1 MVIVSFITKNSVTRL
16 TGKPITLKDVLNST
30 LQVPYKSLILVDDS
44 EDDTRKVFT
53 SWCNEHN
60 KELLVTSSN
69 LYGYHKPTRATARQ
83 TAIDIFFQNFNDG
96 YLMFM
101 DDDVILKDGWWKWIE
116 DNKVLMDQKVGEI
129 WGINWDASP
138 EREKF
143 LSILHI
149 SLEEYLVKQFYE
161 RGGTHDTVYRRKAL
175 EGIMIPPE
183 LHVYEDAFI
192 HSWIIRN
199 GWKSV
204 VNPIGV
210 IHYPAKQT
218 AHTTI
223 QSEKEELKEIIRAA
237 KKYSIICSKQK
248 NAISKIKGYL
258 MLLRPV
264 LGIVPA
270 IFAYTRLYGLNRGVV
285 EAFKK
290 QYLKLWARW
299 EMLKD

>member
-1 MVIVSFITKNSVTRL
+1 MVVVSFITKNSITRL
-16 TGKPITLKDVLNST
+16 VDRPITLRDVLNST
-30 LQVPYKSLILVDDS
+30 LQIPYKSLILVDDS
-44 EDDTRKVFT
+44 EDETREVFV
-53 SWCNEHN
+53 SWCDEHG

-83 TAIDIFFQNFNDG
+83 TAIDIFFKNFDDD
-96 YLMFM
+96 YLMFI
-101 DDDVILKDGWWKWIE
+101 DDDVILRDGWWKWIE
-116 DNKVLMDQKVGEI
+116 ENKVLMDQKVGEI

-149 SLEEYLVKQFYE
+149 SMKEYLVKKFYE
-161 RGGTHDTVYRRKAL
+161 RGGTDDTLYRRKAL

-199 GWKSV
+199 GWKSI
-204 VNPIGV
+204 VNPVGV

-218 AHTTI
+218 AHVTI
-223 QSEKEELKEIIRAA
+223 QSEKEELKEIIRTI
-237 KKYSIICSKQK
+237 KRYNLLHSRQRKTID
-248 NAISKIKGYL
+248 KIKGYL
-258 MLLRPV
+258 TLVRPV

-270 IFAYTRLYGLNRGVV
+270 IFVYTQIYGLSKGLV

-299 EMLKD
+299 EVLKD